1 MKIEDIRIE
10 GTNFRQKNKK
20 TDYRIVIDKEKPYI
34 SWLLQSE
41 VSGTVQT
48 EYQIK
53 VMHLDV

>member
-10 GTNFRQKNKK
+10 GTNFRQKK

-48 EYQIK
+48 AYQIK

>member
-1 MKIEDIRIE
+1 LKIEDIRIE

-48 EYQIK
+48 AYQIK